1 MRLIKNG
8 KILTM
13 AGKSYDNGCILIKG
27 SKIIQVA
34 ASIKETS
41 EMEIIDAKGGW
52 VMPGIIEA
60 HCHVG
65 ITEEKK
71 EQKVMIVMR

>member
-13 AGKSYDNGCILIKG
+13 AGKSYKKGSILIDG
-27 SKIIQVA
+27 SKIKQIAEV
-34 ASIKETS
+34 IEETPD
-41 EMEIIDAKGGW
+41 MEVIDVNGAW

-71 EQKVMIVMR
+71 G

>member
-13 AGKSYDNGCILIKG
+13 AGKSYEKGSILIDG
-27 SKIIQVA
+27 SKIKQIAEV
-34 ASIKETS
+34 IEETPD
-41 EMEIIDAKGGW
+41 MEVIDVNGAW

-71 EQKVMIVMR
+71 G